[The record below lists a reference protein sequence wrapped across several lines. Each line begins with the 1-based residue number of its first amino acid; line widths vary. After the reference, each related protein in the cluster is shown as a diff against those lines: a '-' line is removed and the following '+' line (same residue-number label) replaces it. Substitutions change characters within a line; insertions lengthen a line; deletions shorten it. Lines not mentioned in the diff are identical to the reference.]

1 MSFENFKIM
10 CTLCGTDYN
19 IQYNKHNIFKIYNK
33 YIYYIENVDT
43 NKITFLDWIVSG
55 NNNYDKK
62 CICETINMFNIE
74 ESRNHKIVE
83 NRFVDRINLYKLLE
97 KEFFMNPIEVY

>member
-1 MSFENFKIM
+1 M
-10 CTLCGTDYN
+10 
-19 IQYNKHNIFKIYNK
+19 
-33 YIYYIENVDT
+33 ENVDT
-43 NKITFLDWIVSG
+43 NKITFLDWVISE

-62 CICETINMFNIE
+62 CICDTINMFKIE

-83 NRFVDRINLYKLLE
+83 NKFVDRINLYKLLE